1 MELAIYAH
9 RMWYQTSVCDFLTDA
24 LCYRIS
30 LQNFHT
36 TTTTQQTVTGYETR
50 NLAYLVL

>member
-24 LCYRIS
+24 HCATVEVCRIFTPPHS
-30 LQNFHT
+30 KLLQGIKP
-36 TTTTQQTVTGYETR
+36 VT
-50 NLAYLVL
+50 